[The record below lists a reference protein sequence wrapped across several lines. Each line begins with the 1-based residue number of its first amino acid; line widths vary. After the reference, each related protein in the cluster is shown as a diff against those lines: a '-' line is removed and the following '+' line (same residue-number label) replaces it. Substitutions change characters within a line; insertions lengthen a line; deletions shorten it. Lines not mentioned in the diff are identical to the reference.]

1 MPPRFDRHPWA
12 LRAATALSVAAGV
25 LGTTFVSSGSADLQ
39 GQISSAK
46 DAAAS
51 LRSEINTDSSQIA
64 STDHGIADAEA
75 RLNGL
80 QSSLDAR
87 VGELKDV
94 QGQLL
99 SSRDRLINLENR
111 LHLATKA
118 LSANLVAGYEGAQPN
133 LVTVI
138 LDSHGFG
145 QLLDQV
151 SFLRRMGHQDAS
163 IVTVTRIARRQVSDE
178 AKRLGGLEKK
188 DRTLAEAVLRQR
200 NEVAALQAAL
210 QNERV
215 QEITRRARATGRY
228 QAVQARVGALQH
240 KLDVEEAR
248 AAAAARRAA
257 QTGNANVGGLA
268 IDTNGYV
275 QPPAGAPEA
284 VRQMIAAGNAI
295 ATLPYIWGG
304 GHASFQADGYDCSG
318 STSYVLAAAGLISS
332 PEVSGDFESFG
343 DPGPGQWVTIYA
355 NAGHVWMEI
364 AGWRFDTVALSE
376 YGTRWSRGGGEF
388 AGFVVRHP
396 PGL

>member
-1 MPPRFDRHPWA
+1 MPPHLSRHPWA
-12 LRAATALSVAAGV
+12 LRAATALSIGAAA
-25 LGTTFVSSGSADLQ
+25 LGTAFASTGSADLQ
-39 GQISSAK
+39 GQISTAK
-46 DAAAS
+46 NAAAA
-51 LRSEINTDSSQIA
+51 LRSEISSDSSQIE
-64 STDHGIADAEA
+64 STNNGIAGAEA
-75 RLNGL
+75 RLNSL

-87 VGELKDV
+87 VGELKTV
-94 QGQLL
+94 QGNLL
-99 SSRDRLINLENR
+99 ESRDHLIRLEDR

-138 LDSHGFG
+138 LNSKGFG
-145 QLLDQV
+145 QLLNEV
-151 SFLRRMGHQDAS
+151 NFLHRMGHQDAS
-163 IVTVTRIARRQVSDE
+163 IVDVTRIARHQVSAE

-188 DRTLAEAVLRQR
+188 DRVLAEAVLKQR
-200 NEVAALQAAL
+200 NQVAALQAAL
-210 QNERV
+210 ENERV
-215 QEITRRARATGRY
+215 QEIARRARATGHY
-228 QAVQARVGALQH
+228 QTVQARVGVLQH
-240 KLDVEEAR
+240 KLNVEEAK

-257 QTGNANVGGLA
+257 QTGNAGVGGLA

-284 VRQMIAAGNAI
+284 VKQMIAAGNAI

-318 STSYVLAAAGLISS
+318 SVSYVLAAAGLISA

-343 DPGPGQWVTIYA
+343 DAGPGNWVTIYA
-355 NAGHVWMEI
+355 NAGHVWMTI
-364 AGWRFDTVALSE
+364 AGWRFDTVALAE

-396 PGL
+396 AGL

>member
-1 MPPRFDRHPWA
+1 MPPHLSRHPWA
-12 LRAATALSVAAGV
+12 LRAAAALSVGAAA
-25 LGTTFVSSGSADLQ
+25 LGTSFASTGSADLQ
-39 GQISSAK
+39 GQISTAK
-46 DAAAS
+46 NAAAA
-51 LRSEINTDSSQIA
+51 LRSEINADSSQIS
-64 STDHGIADAEA
+64 STDNGIADAEA
-75 RLNGL
+75 RLNRL

-87 VGELKDV
+87 VGELRTV
-94 QGQLL
+94 QGKLL
-99 SSRDRLINLENR
+99 ASRDRLIKLENR

-138 LDSHGFG
+138 LNSKGFG
-145 QLLDQV
+145 QLLNEV
-151 SFLRRMGHQDAS
+151 NFLHRMGHQDAS
-163 IVTVTRIARRQVSDE
+163 IVDVTRIARRQVSEE
-178 AKRLGGLEKK
+178 AKRLGGLERK
-188 DRTLAEAVLRQR
+188 DRALAEAVLKQR

-215 QEITRRARATGRY
+215 QEIARRARAAGRFH
-228 QAVQARVGALQH
+228 AVEAKVGALQH
-240 KLDVEEAR
+240 KLNVEEAK

-257 QTGNANVGGLA
+257 QTGNAGVGGLA

-275 QPPAGAPEA
+275 QPPADAPEA
-284 VRQMIAAGNAI
+284 VKQMIAAGNAI

-318 STSYVLAAAGLISS
+318 STSYVLAAAGLLSA
-332 PEVSGDFESFG
+332 PEVSGDFESYG
-343 DPGPGQWVTIYA
+343 DPGAGNWVTIYA

-364 AGWRFDTVALSE
+364 AGWRFDTVALAE

>member
-1 MPPRFDRHPWA
+1 MPPHLNRHPWA
-12 LRAATALSVAAGV
+12 LRAAAALAAGAAA
-25 LGTTFVSSGSADLQ
+25 LGTTFASTGSADLQ
-39 GQISSAK
+39 GQISTAK
-46 DAAAS
+46 NAAAA
-51 LRSEINTDSSQIA
+51 LRSEINSDSGQIE
-64 STDHGIADAEA
+64 STNNGIADAEA
-75 RLNGL
+75 HLNRL

-87 VGELKDV
+87 VGELRTV
-94 QGQLL
+94 QGHLL
-99 SSRDRLINLENR
+99 ASRDRLIRLENR
-111 LHLATKA
+111 LHLATRA

-138 LDSHGFG
+138 LDSKGFG
-145 QLLDQV
+145 QLLNEV
-151 SFLRRMGHQDAS
+151 NFLHRMGHQDAS
-163 IVTVTRIARRQVSDE
+163 IVDVTRIARHQVSTE

-188 DRTLAEAVLRQR
+188 DRVLAEAVLGQR
-200 NEVAALQAAL
+200 NQVAALQAAL
-210 QNERV
+210 ENERV
-215 QEITRRARATGRY
+215 QQIARRARASGHY
-228 QAVQARVGALQH
+228 QAVEARVGTLQH
-240 KLDVEEAR
+240 KLNVEEAK

-257 QTGNANVGGLA
+257 QTGNAGVGGLA

-284 VRQMIAAGNAI
+284 VKQMIAAGNAI

-318 STSYVLAAAGLISS
+318 STSYVLAAAGLLSA

-343 DPGPGQWVTIYA
+343 DPGPGNWVTIYA

-364 AGWRFDTVALSE
+364 AGWRFDTVALAE

-388 AGFVVRHP
+388 PGFVVRHP

>member
-1 MPPRFDRHPWA
+1 MPPHLNRHPWA
-12 LRAATALSVAAGV
+12 LRAAAALSVGAAA
-25 LGTTFVSSGSADLQ
+25 LGTSFASTGSADLQ

-46 DAAAS
+46 NAAAA
-51 LRSEINTDSSQIA
+51 LRSQINADSGQIA
-64 STDHGIADAEA
+64 STNGGIAAAEA
-75 RLNGL
+75 RLNRL

-87 VGELKDV
+87 VGELRTV
-94 QGQLL
+94 QGKLL
-99 SSRDRLINLENR
+99 ASRDRLIRLENR
-111 LHLATKA
+111 LHLATNA

-138 LDSHGFG
+138 LDSKGFG
-145 QLLDQV
+145 QLLNEV
-151 SFLRRMGHQDAS
+151 NFLHRMGHQDAS
-163 IVTVTRIARRQVSDE
+163 IVDVTRIAREEVSAE

-188 DRTLAEAVLRQR
+188 DRALAVAVLKQR

-210 QNERV
+210 EQRRV
-215 QEITRRARATGRY
+215 QEIADRARVAGHFHS
-228 QAVQARVGALQH
+228 VEARVGVLQH
-240 KLDVEEAR
+240 KLNVEEAK

-257 QTGNANVGGLA
+257 QTGNAGVGGLA

-275 QPPAGAPEA
+275 QAPANAPEA
-284 VRQMIAAGNAI
+284 VKQMIAAGNAI

-318 STSYVLAAAGLISS
+318 SVSYVLAAAGLLSA
-332 PEVSGDFESFG
+332 PEVSGDFESYG
-343 DPGPGQWVTIYA
+343 DPGPGNWVTIYA
-355 NAGHVWMEI
+355 NAGHVWMTI
-364 AGWRFDTVALSE
+364 AGWRFDTVALAE